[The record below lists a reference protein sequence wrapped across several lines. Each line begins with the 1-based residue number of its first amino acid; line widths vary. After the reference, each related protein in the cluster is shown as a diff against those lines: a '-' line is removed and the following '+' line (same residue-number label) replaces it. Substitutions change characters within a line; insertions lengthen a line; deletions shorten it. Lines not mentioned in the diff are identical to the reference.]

1 MQDSEYELNSNMLTE
16 FNNQPDENIIHKLEN
31 NDYDMAQRSN
41 EELVYCL
48 MLINMQL
55 IIFEKLFDG
64 EDLSEHVGYI
74 DGPEFKS
81 NEQDL
86 LMSADVVKRLK
97 PVMDTI
103 TAELERRAFIYDGS
117 VSDFKTLAQMLYQ
130 DSVTFYIF
138 KHNIQS

>member
-55 IIFEKLFDG
+55 IILNVIRNTMY
-64 EDLSEHVGYI
+64 S
-74 DGPEFKS
+74 
-81 NEQDL
+81 
-86 LMSADVVKRLK
+86 
-97 PVMDTI
+97 
-103 TAELERRAFIYDGS
+103 
-117 VSDFKTLAQMLYQ
+117 
-130 DSVTFYIF
+130 
-138 KHNIQS
+138 